1 MAMRDQRGLSQTHR
15 TYSLL
20 HSLVACLVEGTT
32 KVVVDRLFNVRQ
44 GVIGLTYVD
53 VNLDSAVHVGE
64 QSQYIVVLMC

>member
-1 MAMRDQRGLSQTHR
+1 M
-15 TYSLL
+15 
-20 HSLVACLVEGTT
+20 EGTT